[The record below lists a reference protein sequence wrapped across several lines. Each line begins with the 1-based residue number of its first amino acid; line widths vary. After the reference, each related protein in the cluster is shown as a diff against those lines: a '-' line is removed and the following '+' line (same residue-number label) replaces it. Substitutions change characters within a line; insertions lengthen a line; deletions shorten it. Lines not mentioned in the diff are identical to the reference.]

1 MCAYPEITNVSFSET
16 FAYVL
21 NGWPLSSTLAL
32 HLFFSEHSK
41 EFFRFNR
48 KIFMAELNGT

>member
-1 MCAYPEITNVSFSET
+1 MCAYQEITNVSFSET